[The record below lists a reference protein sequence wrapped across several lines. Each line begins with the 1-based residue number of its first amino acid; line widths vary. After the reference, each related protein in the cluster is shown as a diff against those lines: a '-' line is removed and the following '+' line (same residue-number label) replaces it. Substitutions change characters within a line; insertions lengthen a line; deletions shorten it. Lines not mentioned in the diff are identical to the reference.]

1 MKTQLLI
8 LAVFL
13 VSFALAYDVIHEG
26 DPCSTYEPCGEKKLL
41 NEEAVP
47 CTNCDG

>member
-13 VSFALAYDVIHEG
+13 VSLTLGYDEIQEG

-41 NEEAVP
+41 NEEAAP